1 MKAYFFY
8 RPRTDAYLSIDTF
21 FKSLN
26 NFQKSK
32 LQVFSV
38 DTPEGDRLS
47 RLYQLVRYPSV
58 IVASNDG
65 TLIKMWHGEL
75 PIIDDLA
82 VYLSSC

>member
-8 RPRTDAYLSIDTF
+8 RPNTDAYLSIDTF
-21 FKSLN
+21 FKSLSE
-26 NFQKSK
+26 FQKSK

-47 RLYQLVRYPSV
+47 KLYQVMSYPSV
-58 IVASNDG
+58 IVAQNDG
-65 TLIKMWHGEL
+65 SLIKIWHGEL